1 MSETTDNSIT
11 LLRRIKD
18 GDQVAFKDLFDT
30 YFIPLCRFIFYQTN
44 DKEASEE
51 LSLDIFTYLWDH
63 RATFEIKLSIK
74 AYLFQ
79 SARNRALNWLKQQH
93 DTLSLDE
100 VDETEELY
108 ALIRAAVLDLPA
120 RCREVFTLSRDE
132 SLTNKEIADRLG
144 ISVKTV
150 EAQITTALKRIR
162 NFLGDKYSY
171 LW

>member
-79 SARNRALNWLKQQH
+79 SARNRA
-93 DTLSLDE
+93 
-100 VDETEELY
+100 
-108 ALIRAAVLDLPA
+108 
-120 RCREVFTLSRDE
+120 
-132 SLTNKEIADRLG
+132 
-144 ISVKTV
+144 
-150 EAQITTALKRIR
+150 R
-162 NFLGDKYSY
+162 NS
-171 LW
+171 